1 MHGSVGLDGLDA
13 SFNWTQYDGVVEMVS
28 TLYYVAEEWEN
39 VATAVRVLLFLH
51 INRPYIVL
59 RSV

>member
-39 VATAVRVLLFLH
+39 VATAVRLLSF
-51 INRPYIVL
+51 
-59 RSV
+59 